1 MHNTKLGST
10 AYIIAITYYR
20 GKTISIIGATMFNIV
35 ATIIII
41 VFTKIGV
48 VYWGGDFIVVN
59 TYIII

>member
-1 MHNTKLGST
+1 
-10 AYIIAITYYR
+10 
-20 GKTISIIGATMFNIV
+20 MFNIV

-59 TYIII
+59 TYIIII